1 MNKTMSPY
9 SRNFGRAQRL
19 GASGKYDKA
28 LELYDGMLD
37 VDPEFAAGL
46 AYRGQTLH
54 RLGRLDKAAESLCR
68 AVELEPERFA
78 WYTML
83 ATVECVRGE
92 YEAVRAAAGS
102 ALELSPANKL
112 ARAYD
117 TLARGALGDWR
128 NAIDSLL
135 DMGVPCQPDF
145 QANAFILVEREI
157 AVHMSRADREEPL
170 ERPDKL
176 HKTALAHVPLLRS
189 AVAAYC
195 LRRAERAANR
205 EQFPDA
211 IRLGLRAYALAPD
224 RFGIDEFMTELYL
237 LADDVGRARLYWKKA
252 AARRRDDPIVLYLRG
267 RLDLVQ
273 DRAVKAVEALER
285 SIEIDRELE
294 DTYYW
299 LGRAYLAADEPVRA
313 AASFR
318 EFARREARHLHDRLR
333 FLKKLID
340 EASPDSATGPSEN
353 GDSSSTRAIQSESS

>member
-9 SRNFGRAQRL
+9 SREFGRAQRL
-19 GASGKYDKA
+19 GAGGKCDKA
-28 LELYDGMLD
+28 LEVYDSMLEAY
-37 VDPEFAAGL
+37 PEFAAGL

-54 RLGRLDKAAESLCR
+54 RLGRLDKAAESLRR
-68 AVELEPERFA
+68 AVELEPKRFA

-83 ATVECVRGE
+83 AAVECARGAF
-92 YEAVRAAAGS
+92 EAARAAAGS

-117 TLARGALGDWR
+117 MLACGALGDWQT
-128 NAIDSLL
+128 AIDGLL

-157 AVHMSRADREEPL
+157 AAHLSRADREG
-170 ERPDKL
+170 PDELRDEL
-176 HKTALAHVPLLRS
+176 HKSALAHVPLLRS

-205 EQFPDA
+205 ERFPDA
-211 IRLGLRAYALAPD
+211 IRSGLRAYALVPK

-237 LADDVGRARLYWKKA
+237 LADDVDRARLYWRKA

-273 DRAVKAVEALER
+273 DRATKAVEALER
-285 SIEIDRELE
+285 SVEIDRELE
-294 DTYYW
+294 ETYYW

-318 EFARREARHLHDRLR
+318 EFALREARHLYDRLR
-333 FLKKLID
+333 FLKKLAAETCSD
-340 EASPDSATGPSEN
+340 SPVPSDHPKY
-353 GDSSSTRAIQSESS
+353 GS

>member
-9 SRNFGRAQRL
+9 IRKFGRAQRL
-19 GASGKYDKA
+19 GAGGKYDKA
-28 LELYDGMLD
+28 LEVYDGLLEA
-37 VDPEFAAGL
+37 DPEFAAGL

-54 RLGRLDKAAESLCR
+54 RLGRLDKAAENLYR
-68 AVELEPERFA
+68 ALELEPERFA

-83 ATVECVRGE
+83 AAVECARGE

-102 ALELSPANKL
+102 AIELRPANNL

-117 TLARGALGDWR
+117 TLARGALGDWQ
-128 NAIDSLL
+128 NAIDGLL

-145 QANAFILVEREI
+145 QANAFIVVEREI
-157 AVHMSRADREEPL
+157 AVLMSRVDRDEPIEL
-170 ERPDKL
+170 SDKL

-189 AVAAYC
+189 AAAAYC

-211 IRLGLRAYALAPD
+211 IRLGLQAYALVPK

-237 LADDVGRARLYWKKA
+237 LADDVGRAKLYWKKA
-252 AARRRDDPIVLYLRG
+252 AARSRDNPVVLYLSG

-273 DRAVKAVEALER
+273 GRPAKAVEALVR
-285 SIEIDRELE
+285 SIELDRELE

-299 LGRAYLAADEPVRA
+299 LGRAYLAADKPVRA

-318 EFARREARHLHDRLR
+318 EFARREACHLHDRLR
-333 FLKKLID
+333 FLKKLKAD
-340 EASPDSATGPSEN
+340 PGS
-353 GDSSSTRAIQSESS
+353 DSSADDSSPVRTDHTGQ